1 MSLATGHGWRAAWLA
16 LLGLALFCA
25 MAPRGWA
32 QTPQPVPTLQARVM
46 DLAEALAPADRQRLE
61 DKLAAFEA
69 ERGAQLVVVVLR
81 TTAPEDIVD
90 YTQRLGDAWRLGRRD
105 VGDGL
110 LFVVALDD
118 RRLRIA
124 PARALEGAVPDVLAR
139 RILDQAVAPRLRAG
153 DLPGGIE
160 AGLDALFAAIR
171 GENLPLPSPGATAAI
186 DASSAWESLLF
197 LAFTLPIMAGFLRQ
211 VAGHRAGVVLTGV
224 ASGAAAWALSG
235 WWWAV
240 PVAAVAGW
248 LVALLV
254 RALPAG
260 GGGRGPARG
269 GGVGWGGG
277 GRSGGWGGSRG
288 GGFSSGGGGG
298 FGGGGASGGW

>member
-1 MSLATGHGWRAAWLA
+1 MSRATGHGPRAMWLA

-25 MAPRGWA
+25 AVPRGWT

-46 DLAEALAPADRQRLE
+46 DLAEALAPVDRQRLE

-69 ERGAQLVVVVLR
+69 ERGAQLVVVVVR
-81 TTAPEDIVD
+81 TTSPEDIVD
-90 YTQRLGDAWRLGRRD
+90 YTQRLGEAWRVGRRD

-171 GENLPLPSPGATAAI
+171 GENLPLPSPGATASLDTSA
-186 DASSAWESLLF
+186 AWESLLF
-197 LAFTLPIMAGFLRQ
+197 LAFTLPIMAGFFRQ
-211 VAGHRAGVVLTGV
+211 IAGHRVGVVLTGV

-240 PVAAVAGW
+240 AVAAFAGW

-254 RALPAG
+254 RALPSRGGTRWPSQG
-260 GGGRGPARG
+260 GGGF
-269 GGVGWGGG
+269 GGG